1 VLNSG
6 KPQETEAMK
15 IDNNDPIMKGRPSQG
30 AANSQ
35 PAGQQEFGKIL
46 KDTVENIQKAD
57 GEPRQTAFIN
67 PLASVWR
74 PARNSADPEFA
85 IDRIENMI
93 DLLDQYRHKLADPE
107 MNLKQID
114 PIINE
119 IVRENDNL
127 TSLADSLPAAD
138 GLKSILE
145 RTMVTASL
153 EVTKFYRG
161 DYLPA

>member
-1 VLNSG
+1 
-6 KPQETEAMK
+6 MK
-15 IDNNDPIMKGRPSQG
+15 IDNNDPIMKGLPPQG
-30 AANSQ
+30 TANSR
-35 PAGQQEFGKIL
+35 PAGEQEFGKIL
-46 KDTVENIQKAD
+46 KETVENTQKPD
-57 GEPRQTAFIN
+57 GRPSQTTFIN

-74 PARNSADPEFA
+74 AARGSADPELA

-93 DLLDQYRHKLADPE
+93 DLLDQYRHKLADPQ

-119 IVRENDNL
+119 IARENDSL
-127 TSLADSLPAAD
+127 ATLADSLPSAD
-138 GLKSILE
+138 DLKGILE

>member
-1 VLNSG
+1 
-6 KPQETEAMK
+6 MK
-15 IDNNDPIMKGRPSQG
+15 IDNNDPIMKGLHPQG
-30 AANSQ
+30 TAKSR
-35 PAGQQEFGKIL
+35 PAGEQEFCRIL
-46 KDTVENIQKAD
+46 KETVENTQKSDA
-57 GEPRQTAFIN
+57 GLRQTAFVN

-74 PARNSADPEFA
+74 TARGSADPEFA

-93 DLLDQYRHKLADPE
+93 DLLDQYRHKLADPQ

-119 IVRENDNL
+119 IAWENDSL
-127 TSLADSLPAAD
+127 ASLADSLPAAD
-138 GLKSILE
+138 ELKGLLE